1 MTIEPKRPAVGPAN
15 IVRRAETN
23 GAYESDRRE
32 RARLQSAWPSGDVE
46 DTDLER
52 RVLANERILQAL
64 IAHMTEAEPKF
75 VAHLG
80 AIFSEPQHGP
90 RREHDFTDT
99 HAYADQFV
107 RKVLQ
112 IVERRG
118 ERGEACEATPS
129 HLRAVEQHNDDAV
142 ADAFKGRAIARLEVK
157 RRGGIWEVTRDGR
170 FYGHYQEAKPAFD
183 AAEAAAL
190 AIVSNGGAAD
200 LFWNDTR
207 PQPDV
212 SDPASDMAISQLSR
226 VIKFRPES
234 TAEPLFAIYHP
245 APYPGRRTV

>member
-1 MTIEPKRPAVGPAN
+1 MTIEPKRPAFGPAN
-15 IVRRAETN
+15 IGRRDETS
-23 GAYESDRRE
+23 GAHEKE

-64 IAHMTEAEPKF
+64 IAHMTEAEPKI

-112 IVERRG
+112 IVDRRG
-118 ERGEACEATPS
+118 ERVEAREATPS
-129 HLRAVEQHNDDAV
+129 HLRAVEQHNGDAA
-142 ADAFKGRAIARLEVK
+142 ADAFKGCAITRFEVK
-157 RRGGIWEVTRDGR
+157 RRVGIWEVTRDGH
-170 FYGHYQEAKPAFD
+170 FYGHYQEAQPAFD

-190 AIVSNGGAAD
+190 AIVANGGAAD
-200 LFWNDTR
+200 LLWNDTR
-207 PQPDV
+207 LQSGV
-212 SDPASDMAISQLSR
+212 SDPAKDVARSQLSR
-226 VIKFRPES
+226 VIEFRSGS
-234 TAEPLFAIYHP
+234 TTVVRPHRQG
-245 APYPGRRTV
+245 AP